1 MGSPGSVRIRA
12 VTATPAAGVEAVAG
26 EAGMVAARAVVVPR
40 G

>member
-1 MGSPGSVRIRA
+1 MERKAGAREEGLVEEERA
-12 VTATPAAGVEAVAG
+12 AAATG